1 MEEGQERDSSSDE
14 QRHII
19 DDDDMEDSPTDSP
32 DLWMSERNEVD
43 TMFERVLR
51 DAIPSKKH
59 PESVS
64 ELSIV
69 QQRKKL
75 FKDLVK
81 GGNETQ
87 TLSVTDK
94 YIRDNTH
101 DMIWEKNTV
110 TFPHDKEGT
119 TTRSGCQFPIPGDG
133 DYGEETCED

>member
-32 DLWMSERNEVD
+32 DLWLPERNETD
-43 TMFERVLR
+43 TMFERGLR
-51 DAIPSKKH
+51 DVIPWKKH

-69 QQRKKL
+69 EQRKKI

-81 GGNETQ
+81 GGNETL
-87 TLSVTDK
+87 TLSVADQ
-94 YIRDNTH
+94 YL
-101 DMIWEKNTV
+101 
-110 TFPHDKEGT
+110 
-119 TTRSGCQFPIPGDG
+119 
-133 DYGEETCED
+133 

>member
-32 DLWMSERNEVD
+32 DLWLPERNETD

-51 DAIPSKKH
+51 DAIPCKKH
-59 PESVS
+59 PQAVS

-69 QQRKKL
+69 QQRKNL

-81 GGNETQ
+81 GGNETL
-87 TLSVTDK
+87 TLSVADQ
-94 YIRDNTH
+94 YLRDAGRPMTWN
-101 DMIWEKNTV
+101 KNTV
-110 TFPHDKEGT
+110 TFPNGSLQREAGHQICD
-119 TTRSGCQFPIPGDG
+119 
-133 DYGEETCED
+133 